1 VSEEILLIED
11 HRDIAE
17 MVSDHLESE
26 GFVIDYADNGLLGF
40 KLGANNDY
48 DAIILDLMLPGLDG
62 VKLCE
67 RFRREERINSPILML
82 TARDTLEDKLS
93 GFEAGADDYL
103 IKPFELEELTARL
116 KALIRRGSRN
126 SPDGNLVVGDLILCT
141 ETEVVTRQGMELV
154 LTPIGK
160 KILAVLMAESPNVV
174 SRKRLEKEI
183 WGDMPPDSDALRSHL
198 YNLRKIVDKPFKS
211 SLIHTIQSSGFRLS
225 LEDDF

>member
-1 VSEEILLIED
+1 MREEILLIED

-26 GFVIDYADNGLLGF
+26 GFLIDYADNGLLGF
-40 KLGANNDY
+40 KLGSTNDY

-67 RFRREERINSPILML
+67 KFRREERINSPILML

-103 IKPFELEELTARL
+103 IKPFELEELSARV
-116 KALIRRGSRN
+116 KALIRRGSK
-126 SPDGNLVVGDLILCT
+126 SSLSSSLVVGNLSLCT
-141 ETEVVTRQGMELV
+141 ETEVVRREGVELT

-160 KILAVLMAESPNVV
+160 KILQVLMLESPNVV

-211 SLIHTIQSSGFRLS
+211 PLIHTIQSSGFRLS
-225 LEDDF
+225 PEDDF

>member
-211 SLIHTIQSSGFRLS
+211 PLIHTIQSSGFRLS